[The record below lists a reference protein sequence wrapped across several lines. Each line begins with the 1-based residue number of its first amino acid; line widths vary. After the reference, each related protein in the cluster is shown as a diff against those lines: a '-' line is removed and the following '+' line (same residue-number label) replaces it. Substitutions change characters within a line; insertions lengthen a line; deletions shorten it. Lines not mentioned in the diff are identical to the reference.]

1 MNAVIAPG
9 FVRWLRYQYSQRMIA
24 LVCLSLIG
32 IQLYALSLAADS
44 PTSAENRPSQAVSAR
59 ELGAVEIE
67 NTVRQRYCGV
77 HAVVLVARMLGKHIE
92 VSDLLDNR
100 NVSSRGGSTLADLCR
115 MIDGEGFKR
124 QVLADASIGWLE
136 NLVTPAILQ
145 VRGQLDKPTFNHWV
159 VFGGTQDGKYR
170 LIDGDIGEIL
180 LSRAELLSVWDGVA
194 IEVVSWKSRKSF
206 GASLGLAMDENV
218 QYLIVFSVIAFLVGG
233 LNKPAWFPASL
244 CLLVCSA
251 FFLLKSDSML
261 WNQHAMNCAR
271 PANSL
276 VSHEVES
283 ISHEDLVEGIKSN
296 RLILVDARTSGQ
308 FENYHIP
315 SAISLPINTSALEY
329 VMFCRDRQL
338 DGKLVVTYCNGIRCS
353 WADQVA
359 KRLARMGVRSQVY
372 SGGIESW
379 NQATITSNK

>member
-1 MNAVIAPG
+1 MNAVVAQCC
-9 FVRWLRYQYSQRMIA
+9 VRWLRYQYWQRMIA
-24 LVCLSLIG
+24 MACLSLLG
-32 IQLYALSLAADS
+32 IPLHALSLAAN
-44 PTSAENRPSQAVSAR
+44 PLTSAEQRPSQTVSAR

-67 NTVRQRYCGV
+67 NTGRQRYCGV

-92 VSDLLDNR
+92 VCDLLDNR
-100 NVSSRGGSTLADLCR
+100 NVSSSGGSTLADLCR

-136 NLVTPAILQ
+136 SLETPAILH

-159 VFGGTQDGKYR
+159 VFGGIQDGKYR

-180 LSRAELLSVWDGVA
+180 LGRAELLSVWDGVA
-194 IEVVSWKSRKSF
+194 IEVVSSKSRKSF
-206 GASLGLAMDENV
+206 GASVGLAMDENV
-218 QYLIVFSVIAFLVGG
+218 QYLIVVSVIAFLVGG
-233 LNKPAWFPASL
+233 LKKPAWLPANL
-244 CLLVCSA
+244 CLLFCSA
-251 FFLLKSDSML
+251 FFRLKSDSML

-271 PANSL
+271 PANAL
-276 VSHEVES
+276 VSHDVES

-315 SAISLPINTSALEY
+315 GAISLPINTSALEY
-329 VMFCRDRQL
+329 LVFGRDRQS
-338 DGKLVVTYCNGIRCS
+338 DGKLVVTYCNGIRCR

-359 KRLARMGVRSQVY
+359 KRLARMGVRSKVY

>member
-1 MNAVIAPG
+1 MNAVVAQCC
-9 FVRWLRYQYSQRMIA
+9 VRWLRYQYWQRMIA
-24 LVCLSLIG
+24 MACLSLLG
-32 IQLYALSLAADS
+32 IPLHALSLAAN
-44 PTSAENRPSQAVSAR
+44 PLTSAEQRPSQTVSAR

-67 NTVRQRYCGV
+67 NTGRQRYCGV

-92 VSDLLDNR
+92 VCDLLDNR
-100 NVSSRGGSTLADLCR
+100 NVSSSGGSTLADLCR

-136 NLVTPAILQ
+136 SLETPAILH

-159 VFGGTQDGKYR
+159 VFGGIQDGKYR

-180 LSRAELLSVWDGVA
+180 LGRAELLSVWDGVA
-194 IEVVSWKSRKSF
+194 IEVVSSKSRKSF
-206 GASLGLAMDENV
+206 GASVGLAMDENV
-218 QYLIVFSVIAFLVGG
+218 QYLIVVSVIAFLVGG
-233 LNKPAWFPASL
+233 LKKPAWLPANL
-244 CLLVCSA
+244 CLLFCSA

-271 PANSL
+271 PANAL
-276 VSHEVES
+276 VSHDVES

-315 SAISLPINTSALEY
+315 GAISLPINTSALEY
-329 VMFCRDRQL
+329 LVFGRDRQS
-338 DGKLVVTYCNGIRCS
+338 DGKLVVTYCNGIRCR

-359 KRLARMGVRSQVY
+359 KRLARMGVRSKVY